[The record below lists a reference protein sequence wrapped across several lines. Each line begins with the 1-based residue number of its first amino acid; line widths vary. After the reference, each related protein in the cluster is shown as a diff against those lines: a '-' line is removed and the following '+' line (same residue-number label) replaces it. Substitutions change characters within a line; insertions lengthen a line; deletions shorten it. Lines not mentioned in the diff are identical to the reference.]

1 MTNKRYV
8 VEKKFDYLGYKCVV
22 TFNTMGYR
30 CGYVGLPKEHCLYG
44 KTYDDYL
51 DIKKIRY

>member
-22 TFNTMGYR
+22 TFEELERRG
-30 CGYVGLPKEHCLYG
+30 VKWI
-44 KTYDDYL
+44 D
-51 DIKKIRY
+51 